1 MEFLVMPQFTGSLIE
16 CYSGD
21 NGGCP
26 NLTYCGCYGDHA
38 TRCDCNNGRTCSCNT
53 GNYTCPCHGVRGPSC
68 TGLRCTIECPVHIGP
83 SSNNPMA
90 TI

>member
-1 MEFLVMPQFTGSLIE
+1 MMEFLVMPQFTGSLIE
-16 CYSGD
+16 CYSGSGD
-21 NGGCP
+21 G
-26 NLTYCGCYGDHA
+26 CGCNSLTICICNEQDHS
-38 TRCDCNNGRTCSCNT
+38 CIGYVDCTCR
-53 GNYTCPCHGVRGPSC
+53 GGHGPSC